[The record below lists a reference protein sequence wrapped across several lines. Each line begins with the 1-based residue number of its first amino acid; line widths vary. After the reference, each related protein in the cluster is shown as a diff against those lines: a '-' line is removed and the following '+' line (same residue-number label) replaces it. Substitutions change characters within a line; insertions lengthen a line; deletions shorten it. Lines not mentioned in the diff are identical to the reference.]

1 MFSELE
7 ETGIGVVIRDSD
19 GAVMAALSKKIL
31 KPPSVE
37 ALELLA
43 TRRAVSFTMEIG
55 FVEGKIFDV
64 PK

>member
-1 MFSELE
+1 M
-7 ETGIGVVIRDSD
+7 GVVIRDSD
-19 GAVMAALSKKIL
+19 GAIMAALSKKIM

-55 FVEGKIFDV
+55 FVEGKISDV